1 MVSGISPAESNLVI
15 VERNQTVVGDRDTM
29 RVGANVAEHLV
40 GSAEGWFAVDHPV
53 VAEKLADK
61 SAENLRLGEGL
72 ELPMELEFA
81 GGKRLLECLDEF
93 ATENLAEDSYREK
106 EVAIP
111 GRNPMR
117 VIRRKAPGGNDA
129 VNVGMMLQLLIPG
142 MEDAEE
148 PDFGAEMLG
157 VGGDFQQRLS
167 TAAEQQSVDY
177 FFVLQGQR
185 PQLVGKR
192 KHDMSVR
199 RGEQLGATR
208 S

>member
-1 MVSGISPAESNLVI
+1 LSVI
-15 VERNQTVVGDRDTM
+15 
-29 RVGANVAEHLV
+29 
-40 GSAEGWFAVDHPV
+40 
-53 VAEKLADK
+53 
-61 SAENLRLGEGL
+61 LGQ
-72 ELPMELEFA
+72 A
-81 GGKRLLECLDEF
+81 
-93 ATENLAEDSYREK
+93 A
-106 EVAIP
+106 
-111 GRNPMR
+111 
-117 VIRRKAPGGNDA
+117 GGNDA